1 MKIYT
6 FILLVL
12 FTNALYANDPIVITK
27 TLDWSEAVVIHNPT
41 GQQERQIWSFDGA
54 FHNAHYPTLPVAM
67 ERFPVSGEGEL
78 RIRVLNAQFE
88 PLDKIAGQEDAILS
102 EQLIFNSTIEQE
114 RSNYFGKVFFSPIV
128 KKGNRFEKLVSYELQ
143 IDFIPKRVP
152 QLSQRGPEYANSSV
166 LKDGNIY
173 KIAVSET
180 GIHKIDHAL
189 LQELIG
195 QEIAQI
201 DPRQIRIYGNGGG
214 MLPEPIATMRLDDL
228 QENAIYVEGEGD
240 GSFDQADYILFYA
253 EGPHE
258 WQFDKATKI
267 FNQVLNIYD
276 DNNYYFL
283 KITSGN
289 GLRVQEQA
297 SIPNTA
303 YTSTAFDDFIRF
315 EEENINLLDKFASAQ
330 GTGRQWFGD
339 LFETIRERNYQ
350 NFSFPDLIKEEPISI
365 QSAFATRNSN
375 ASSYEIKVANTIFSA
390 NIRRSNTGDIEDRYA
405 HIGRISDSFM
415 SNADNISIQVIY
427 PAAAGGTG
435 WLDYIQLNARRA
447 LNFRGGQLSFRDK
460 KTLDFPNSTFLVNN
474 VESTTQIWD
483 ITNPIAPAKQ
493 NYELVNGQASFGTTT
508 TDLKEFIAFNTNGN
522 FFSPMPLSEEK
533 TIANQNLHAIDEADL
548 VIIYPPA
555 FEKAAQELADH
566 RQSFNGY
573 KVQLVPIGQV
583 YNEFSSGRQ
592 DPTAIRDFAKMIY
605 DRSPNFNY
613 LLLFGDGSFDYKNI
627 KNLENPSGFIPVY
640 ETAESLDPINGFPSD
655 DYFALLSD
663 TEGANL
669 KGALDIAVGRIPA
682 TTAEEAQVVVKKLI
696 NYDTNPATLGDWRI
710 RQAFVADDEDGG
722 LHQRQGNDI
731 ATRVDTTYD
740 VFNVNKIFLDAYQQV
755 ITPGGQRYPAVKAAI
770 NNDIFKGLLVINY
783 MGHGGSS
790 GWTQERVLQNNDIL
804 SWTNFNKLPLFVTAT
819 CSFTGYDD
827 PNFTTA
833 GELVLLNPSGGG
845 IGLFTTVRAV
855 YSSSNERLTKA
866 VFQQLFEKV
875 NGEHPPIGEL
885 MRLAKN
891 SNSQD
896 TSNINARKFTLIG
909 DPSMNLALPKYTVVT
924 DKIDGVSI
932 KTNQIDT
939 IRAVQKVTIEGYI
952 AASDGV
958 ILSSFNGKIFPTI
971 FDKKTRVENLN
982 QDNTS
987 RVIPFDIQKNVL
999 FKGTASV
1006 RNGRFKFSFVVPKDI
1021 NYEYGNGKISYY
1033 AENGAIDAA
1042 GFYNNLIIGGTNPN
1056 AATDKEGPVIEVFMN
1071 DSTFM
1076 FGGTTDPNPTLL
1088 VQLSDENGINIS
1100 GTSIGHDLTGVLDNN
1115 TQNTL
1120 QLNEFYESKLD
1131 SYTEGTVRYPL
1142 KDLAVGTHQI
1152 KIKAWDVCNNSSE
1165 GFTEFIVSTSAEG
1178 ALEQVLNYPN
1188 PFTTNTDFQFLHN
1201 LGTGQLLE
1209 VQVRIFTVSG
1219 RLVKTIDTQVL
1230 SEGNRVTGINWD
1242 GRDDYGGN
1250 LARGVYLYKV
1260 SIRPTTTTSTT
1271 TTDSDFQKLV
1281 LLK

>member
-6 FILLVL
+6 FILLFL
-12 FTNALYANDPIVITK
+12 FTNALYANDPIVIAK
-27 TLDWSEAVVIHNPT
+27 TLDWAEEAISHNPT
-41 GQQERQIWSFDGA
+41 GQQERQIWSFEGA
-54 FHNAHYPTLPVAM
+54 FHNSKYPTLPVVM
-67 ERFPVSGEGEL
+67 ERFPVASEGEL
-78 RIRVLNAQFE
+78 TIRVLNATFE
-88 PLDKIAGQEDAILS
+88 SLNKIAGKEDVILS
-102 EQLIFNSTIEQE
+102 EQLIFHSTIEQE
-114 RSNYFGKVFFSPIV
+114 RSKYFGKVFFSPII

-143 IDFIPKRVP
+143 IEFNPKRTP
-152 QLSQRGPEYANSSV
+152 QLTQRGPEYATSSV
-166 LKDGNIY
+166 LKDGRTY

-180 GIHKIDHAL
+180 GMHKIDYAL

-195 QEIAQI
+195 QEAAQI
-201 DPRQIRIYGNGGG
+201 DPRSIRIYGNGGG
-214 MLPEPIATMRLDDL
+214 MLPESIAATRLDDL
-228 QENAIYVEGEGD
+228 QENAIYIEGEGD
-240 GSFDQADYILFYA
+240 GSFDPADFILFYA

-258 WQFDKATKI
+258 WKFDKATKI
-267 FNQVLNIYD
+267 FHKVLNIYD

-289 GLRVQEQA
+289 GLRVREQA
-297 SIPNTA
+297 SLPNTA
-303 YTSTAFDDFIRF
+303 YTSTAFDDFIRL
-315 EEENINLLDKFASAQ
+315 EDENVNLLDNFASAQ
-330 GTGRQWFGD
+330 GTGKNWYGD
-339 LFETIRERNYQ
+339 LFETIRERTYQ
-350 NFSFPDLIKEEPISI
+350 NFSFPDLITEEPVSI
-365 QSAFATRNSN
+365 QSAFTARNSQT
-375 ASSYEIKVANTIFSA
+375 STFEIKIANTTFSA
-390 NIRRSNTGDIEDRYA
+390 DIRRSNTGDIEDRYA
-405 HIGRISDSFM
+405 HTGTITESF
-415 SNADNISIQVIY
+415 SATADNIAVQVIY
-427 PAAAGGTG
+427 PAAEGGTG

-447 LNFRGGQLSFRDK
+447 LNFKGGQLAFRDK
-460 KTLDFPNSTFLVNN
+460 KTLDFPNSTFIVNN
-474 VESTTQIWD
+474 IENTTQIWD
-483 ITNPIAPAKQ
+483 VTNPIVPAKQ
-493 NYELVNGQASFGTTT
+493 SHEVRSGQASFGTTT

-522 FFSPMPLSEEK
+522 FFSPMPISEENS
-533 TIANQNLHAIDEADL
+533 IENQNLHAINDADL
-548 VIIYPPA
+548 VIIYPPV
-555 FEKAAQELADH
+555 FEKAAEELALH
-566 RQSFNGY
+566 RRSFNGY
-573 KVQLVPIGQV
+573 NVQLVPVGQI

-605 DRSPNFNY
+605 DRSPDFNY

-627 KNLENPSGFIPVY
+627 KKLENPSGFIPVY
-640 ETAESLDPINGFPSD
+640 ETEESLDPINGFPSD

-663 TEGANL
+663 QEGVNL
-669 KGALDIAVGRIPA
+669 KGALDIAVGRIPVK
-682 TTAEEAQVVVKKLI
+682 TTEEAQVVVKKLI
-696 NYDTNPATLGDWRI
+696 NYDTNPSTLGDWRV

-731 ATRVDTTYD
+731 ATKVDTTYD
-740 VFNVNKIFLDAYQQV
+740 IFNVDKIFLDAYQQ
-755 ITPGGQRYPAVKAAI
+755 ITTPGGQRYPAVKEAI

-783 MGHGGSS
+783 MGHGGST
-790 GWTQERVLQNNDIL
+790 GWTQERVLQNNDII

-833 GELVLLNPSGGG
+833 GELVLLSPSGGG

-866 VFQQLFEKV
+866 VFEQLFEKV
-875 NGEHPPIGEL
+875 DGEHPPIGEL
-885 MRLAKN
+885 MRLGKN

-896 TSNINARKFTLIG
+896 TININARKFTLIG
-909 DPSMNLALPKYTVVT
+909 DPSMKLALPKYTVVT
-924 DKIDGVSI
+924 DKIDGVTI
-932 KTNQIDT
+932 KTGQIDT

-952 AASDGV
+952 ADGNGEV
-958 ILSSFNGKIFPTI
+958 LSSFNGKIFPTI

-982 QDNTS
+982 QDRTS

-1006 RNGRFKFSFVVPKDI
+1006 RNGRFQFSFVVPKDI
-1021 NYEYGNGKISYY
+1021 NYEYGFGKVSYY
-1033 AENGAIDAA
+1033 AENGVVDAA

-1056 AATDKEGPVIEVFMN
+1056 AVADKEGPIIEVFMN

-1088 VQLSDENGINIS
+1088 VQLSDENGINIA

-1165 GFTEFIVSTSAEG
+1165 GFTEFIVSSSAEG

-1209 VQVRIFTVSG
+1209 VQIRIFTVSG
-1219 RLVKTIDTQVL
+1219 RLIKTIDTQAL
-1230 SEGNRVTGINWD
+1230 SEGNRVSGINWD

-1260 SIRPTTTTSTT
+1260 SIRPTATTSTT